1 MGIFWPKNLL
11 PTQSPYGQSAYVFRE
26 MPFLRCLYLTL
37 SWILK
42 VLGASLWY
50 REKRTAV
57 WVALSLETRKQ
68 CLRKI
73 LILIASGCVYFSEKC
88 KIHVKRIAVYL
99 LIHVVRFFSPF
110 QSRTKFPKKCRQF
123 CKIFQTF
130 CHSKSKS
137 SNSWMCRLY
146 LPKLLEEVV
155 VKLGGRLCFSNSCAL
170 QNCNAILKS
179 FPNCRL
185 SPENY

>member
-1 MGIFWPKNLL
+1 
-11 PTQSPYGQSAYVFRE
+11 

-57 WVALSLETRKQ
+57 WVALPLETRKQ

-88 KIHVKRIAVYL
+88 KIHEKGIAVYL
-99 LIHVVRFFSPF
+99 LIHVVRFFLSF
-110 QSRTKFPKKCRQF
+110 FKVEDTKFPKKCRQF

-146 LPKLLEEVV
+146 LLKLLEELV

>member
-1 MGIFWPKNLL
+1 MGCSSFTK
-11 PTQSPYGQSAYVFRE
+11 
-26 MPFLRCLYLTL
+26 
-37 SWILK
+37 
-42 VLGASLWY
+42 
-50 REKRTAV
+50 
-57 WVALSLETRKQ
+57 KQ

-99 LIHVVRFFSPF
+99 LIHVVRFFF
-110 QSRTKFPKKCRQF
+110 LLFKVEHEQSSQRNVDNSAKFFKLFVILKVRVATLECADCIYQ
-123 CKIFQTF
+123 
-130 CHSKSKS
+130 
-137 SNSWMCRLY
+137 
-146 LPKLLEEVV
+146 KLLEEVV

-185 SPENY
+185 SLENY

>member
-1 MGIFWPKNLL
+1 MLIKDMGIFWSKNLL

-57 WVALSLETRKQ
+57 WVVLPLETRKQ

-73 LILIASGCVYFSEKC
+73 LILIASGSVYFSEKC

-99 LIHVVRFFSPF
+99 LKHVVRFFF
-110 QSRTKFPKKCRQF
+110 LLFKVEQSSQRNVDNSAKFF
-123 CKIFQTF
+123 
-130 CHSKSKS
+130 
-137 SNSWMCRLY
+137 
-146 LPKLLEEVV
+146 KLFV
-155 VKLGGRLCFSNSCAL
+155 
-170 QNCNAILKS
+170 ILKVKAATLECADCIYQS
-179 FPNCRL
+179 SWKKL
-185 SPENY
+185 